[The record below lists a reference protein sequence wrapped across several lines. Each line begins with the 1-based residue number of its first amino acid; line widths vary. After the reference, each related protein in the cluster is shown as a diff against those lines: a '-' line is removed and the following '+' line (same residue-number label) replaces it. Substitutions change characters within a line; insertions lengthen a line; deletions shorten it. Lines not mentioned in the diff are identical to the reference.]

1 MRDLTELPCGAAARE
16 RVVEV
21 LEKQRWQAT
30 RSASRFVARLV
41 HLAVAAGVAAGALF
55 PPAVLA
61 AWQTNARVLLLSAY
75 PTEGAKLLAAAAPVT
90 EVGIFNGRRFFA
102 GTIAGKN
109 VVMGLTGIGLVDADR
124 TTRAVFAYL
133 EDSDVQVKAIVFSG
147 VAGSSY
153 NIGDVIVPDHWTDD
167 LEHSA
172 PPYPP
177 YPVNMLLYSIAR
189 RLPGNVALDPNLY
202 VEDYACTGLRL
213 ELSTPIRVEDPE
225 LRVNPGDQGH
235 SSDAYGGRAVP
246 CITPGG
252 DLLGCAACGA
262 PPGVPGVGSDPTP
275 FVDPNFLLEL
285 FQSFAPGEGGGAV
298 VQDMETAAVARIATE
313 KRIPFIAFRG
323 VSDGRGDPL
332 MLPPIPYL
340 QFVVYQQLAADN
352 AAAATLA
359 FLAAW

>member
-1 MRDLTELPCGAAARE
+1 MRDLAELPCVPAARG

-21 LEKQRWQAT
+21 LEKRRRQVTW
-30 RSASRFVARLV
+30 SASRFVARIV
-41 HLAVAAGVAAGALF
+41 HLAVLLAVVAGTLFSSAAVAAWR
-55 PPAVLA
+55 P
-61 AWQTNARVLLLSAY
+61 NDRVLILSAY

-90 EVGIFNGRRFFA
+90 EVGTFNGRRFFA

-109 VVMGLTGIGLVDADR
+109 VVMGLTGIGLVNADR
-124 TTRAVFAYL
+124 TTRAVLASL
-133 EDSDVQVKAIVFSG
+133 EASAFQVNAIVFSG

-153 NIGDVIVPDHWTDD
+153 NIGDVVVPDHWTDD

-177 YPVNMLLYSIAR
+177 YRVDSFLYSIAR
-189 RLPGNVALDPNLY
+189 RLAGNVALDPNLHA
-202 VEDYACTGLRL
+202 EDYACTGLRSD
-213 ELSTPIRVEDPE
+213 LSTPIRVEDPE
-225 LRVNPGDQGH
+225 LRINRGDEGH
-235 SSDAYGGRAVP
+235 SSDPYGDRAVP
-246 CITPGG
+246 CITPGD

-262 PPGVPGVGSDPTP
+262 PPGTVGISSDPTP
-275 FVDPNFLLEL
+275 FLDPNFFLEL
-285 FQSFAPGEGGGAV
+285 FQSFAPGEGGSAV
-298 VQDMETAAVARIATE
+298 IQDMETAAVARVATE

-332 MLPPIPYL
+332 TLPPIPYL